1 MHETRTGGVLCGRAS
16 SYTWRSPCSLPSWSP
31 SSPAWRPGASEEHA
45 RERERPTTV
54 KEARAPESDEDLRLF
69 LDDATIGLRWVDPD
83 GRILWANRAE
93 LALARGR
100 DPH

>member
-1 MHETRTGGVLCGRAS
+1 MHEPRTGCVLCGRAS

-45 RERERPTTV
+45 RERERLTTV
-54 KEARAPESDEDLRLF
+54 QEARAPESDEDLRLF

-83 GRILWANRAE
+83 GRIPRAKR
-93 LALARGR
+93 AHPAPARC
-100 DPH
+100 P